1 MQTVRLSTRQLEIFA
16 AAFRLR
22 STRHAATSLHISQP
36 AVSRAITELE
46 ATIGVALFDRA
57 GRRFEPTFAAR
68 SLHDAVLRHHN
79 GLQRVS
85 DAARLIASG
94 ARGDVRI
101 VALPVL
107 ADGRIAAVAGRLM
120 ARHAALRLD
129 IEAMG
134 EHDCMNELRSGRAD
148 IAIVST
154 LAPDAELTAYP
165 LQPLR
170 PVLAIPRGD
179 PLAARS
185 KVHLRQVSERGLL
198 TLPPDSPFRRALERL
213 FAVAQVPL
221 RVRCEARTQSA
232 LLALVRQGA
241 GVAII
246 DKSIARNGPSGIV
259 MRPLAEPLAWPVT
272 AIVSKSDADSPT
284 VRLLL
289 AELNKPER

>member
-1 MQTVRLSTRQLEIFA
+1 MRLSTRQLEIFA

-22 STRHAATSLHISQP
+22 STRRAAASLRVSQP

-46 ATIGVALFDRA
+46 ATIGVALFDRS

-94 ARGDVRI
+94 VRGHVRI

-120 ARHAALRLD
+120 ARHDALRLD

-154 LAPDAELTAYP
+154 LTPEKELTAYP
-165 LQPLR
+165 LRPLK
-170 PVLAIPRGD
+170 PVLVIPSGD
-179 PLAARS
+179 PLAAKP
-185 KVHLRQVSERGLL
+185 KVHLRQLGERGVL
-198 TLPPDSPFRRALERL
+198 TLPPDSPFRRELERM
-213 FAVAQVPL
+213 FAITQVPL
-221 RVRCEARTQSA
+221 RVRCEARTQSV
-232 LLALVRQGA
+232 LLTLVRQGA
-241 GVAII
+241 GVAIV
-246 DKSIARNGPSGIV
+246 DESTARAAPGGIV
-259 MRPLAEPLAWPVT
+259 TRPLAEPLEWPVT
-272 AIVSKSDADSPT
+272 AIVNQSDADSPT
-284 VRLLL
+284 VQLLVS
-289 AELNKPER
+289 ELNKRER

>member
-1 MQTVRLSTRQLEIFA
+1 VRLSTRQLEIFA

-22 STRHAATSLHISQP
+22 STRHAAASLRISQP

-79 GLQRVS
+79 GLQRIS

-94 ARGDVRI
+94 VRGHVRI

-154 LAPDAELTAYP
+154 LTPDAELTAHRLAP
-165 LQPLR
+165 LK
-170 PVLAIPRGD
+170 PVLAIPSGD
-179 PLAARS
+179 PLVARS
-185 KVHLRQVSERGLL
+185 IVHLRQLGERELL
-198 TLPPDSPFRRALERL
+198 TLPPDSPFRRELERV
-213 FAVAQVPL
+213 FAATQVPL
-221 RVRCEARTQSA
+221 RVRCEARTQSV
-232 LLALVRQGA
+232 LLALVGQGA
-241 GVAII
+241 GIAIV
-246 DKSIARNGPSGIV
+246 DKSAARTGPSGIET
-259 MRPLAEPLAWPVT
+259 RPLAEPLAWPVT
-272 AIVSKSDADSPT
+272 AIVNTSDADSPT

-289 AELNKPER
+289 AELNKRER

>member
-1 MQTVRLSTRQLEIFA
+1 VRLSTRQLEIFA

-22 STRHAATSLHISQP
+22 STRHAAASLHISQP

-79 GLQRVS
+79 GLQRIA

-94 ARGDVRI
+94 VRGHVRI
-101 VALPVL
+101 VSLPVL
-107 ADGRIAAVAGRLM
+107 ADGRVAAVAGRLM

-129 IEAMG
+129 MEAMG

-154 LAPDAELTAYP
+154 LTPDEELMAYP
-165 LQPLR
+165 LQPLK
-170 PVLAIPRGD
+170 PVLAIRSGD

-185 KVHLRQVSERGLL
+185 KVHLKQLGERGLL
-198 TLPPDSPFRRALERL
+198 TLPPDSPFRRALERV
-213 FAVAQVPL
+213 FAIAQVPL
-221 RVRCEARTQSA
+221 RVRSEARTQSA

-241 GVAII
+241 GVAIV
-246 DKSIARNGPSGIV
+246 DRSAAQTAPSDIV
-259 MRPLAEPLAWPVT
+259 TRPLAEPLAWPVT
-272 AIVSKSDADSPT
+272 AIVNKSDADSPT